1 LPVTGIETFAFLLLV
16 DKLFDLRPSFKETLG
31 DKVQIRKD
39 AKEAKFKSLSDE
51 DVWYSHIEILEE

>member
-39 AKEAKFKSLSDE
+39 GKEAKFKSLSDE